1 MAGKEDE
8 PNKSTG
14 PSSTEEKP
22 LDKGKGKATDAEEKK
37 EPQLDK
43 DGKPV
48 EDAKVLPPGT
58 ANVDPQGEAVY

>member
-14 PSSTEEKP
+14 PSTTEEKP
-22 LDKGKGKATDAEEKK
+22 VDKGKGKATDAEEKK

-43 DGKPV
+43 DGKII

-58 ANVDPQGEAVY
+58 GNHGPHSKAIY